1 MAKNFNFEVVTPDRL
16 FFAEEVEAISFSTP
30 EGEMGVLADHAPML
44 IAVKACVLKITTN
57 VSDEKI
63 ATIGEGFI
71 EVTKE
76 KVVAIVDSAEWPDEI
91 DLSRAMVAKQRAEE
105 QLASQKFDTEM
116 EQLLKMS
123 IERANNRIKTA
134 KQL

>member
-1 MAKNFNFEVVTPDRL
+1 MAKKFNFEVVTPDRL
-16 FFAEEVEAISFSTP
+16 FFSKEVESISFATP
-30 EGEMGVLADHAPML
+30 QGDMGVLADHAPML
-44 IAVKACVLKITTN
+44 IAVKACVLKI
-57 VSDEKI
+57 VIDGEEEC

-71 EVTKE
+71 EITKD

-91 DLSRAMVAKQRAEE
+91 DLSRAVEAKKRAEE
-105 QLASQKFDTEM
+105 QLASQKFDYEM

-134 KQL
+134 KR

>member
-1 MAKNFNFEVVTPDRL
+1 MAKKFNFEVVTPDRL
-16 FFAEEVEAISFSTP
+16 FYAEEVEAISFSTP

-44 IAVKACVLKITTN
+44 IAVVPCILKIHN
-57 VSDEKI
+57 GNSEEF
-63 ATIGEGFI
+63 AAIGEGFI

-76 KVVAIVDSAEWPDEI
+76 KVVAIVDSAEWPEEI
-91 DLSRAMVAKQRAEE
+91 DVNRATLAKQRAEE
-105 QLASQKFDTEM
+105 QLNSKKIDFEM

-134 KQL
+134 KR

>member
-1 MAKNFNFEVVTPDRL
+1 MAKKFNFEVVTPNRL
-16 FFAEEVEAISFSTP
+16 FYAEEVESISFSTP

-44 IAVKACVLKITTN
+44 IAIIPCILKIHN
-57 VSDEKI
+57 GNSEEV
-63 ATIGEGFI
+63 AAIGEGFI

-76 KVVAIVDSAEWPDEI
+76 KVVAIVDSAEWPEEI
-91 DLSRAMVAKQRAEE
+91 DVNRATLAKQRAEE
-105 QLASQKFDTEM
+105 QLASQKFDFEM

-134 KQL
+134 KR

>member
-1 MAKNFNFEVVTPDRL
+1 MAKKFNFEVVTPDRL
-16 FFAEEVEAISFSTP
+16 FFSEEVDSISFSTP

-44 IAVKACVLKITTN
+44 IAVKACILKIVTDST
-57 VSDEKI
+57 EQM

-76 KVVAIVDSAEWPDEI
+76 KVMAIVDSAEWPEEI
-91 DLSRAMVAKQRAEE
+91 DLPRAEKAKARAEE
-105 QLASQKFDTEM
+105 QLASQKFDLEM
-116 EQLLKMS
+116 EQLLKMT

-134 KQL
+134 KR

>member
-16 FFAEEVEAISFSTP
+16 FYAEEVESISFTTP
-30 EGEMGVLADHAPML
+30 EGEMGVLAAHAPML
-44 IAVKACVLKITTN
+44 IAVMPCVLKIKKEN
-57 VSDEKI
+57 SEEF
-63 ATIGEGFI
+63 AAIGEGFI

-76 KVVAIVDSAEWPDEI
+76 KVVAIVDSAEWPEEI
-91 DLSRAMVAKQRAEE
+91 DVNRATLAKQRAEE
-105 QLASQKFDTEM
+105 QLNSKKLDFEM

-134 KQL
+134 KR

>member
-16 FFAEEVEAISFSTP
+16 FFSEEVNSITFNTP
-30 EGEMGVLADHAPML
+30 DGEMGVLAEHTPML
-44 IAVKACVLKITTN
+44 VAVKPCVLTIN
-57 VSDEKI
+57 SEKEEQI

-71 EVTKE
+71 EITKE

-91 DLSRAMVAKQRAEE
+91 DIDRAMSAKNRAEE
-105 QLASQKFDTEM
+105 QLKSQKFDYEM

-123 IERANNRIKTA
+123 IERANNRLKTA
-134 KQL
+134 KKL